1 MISDKKL
8 LEAVQVLT
16 DMTESDWMHEVC
28 DHGDGEE
35 AADDEADE

>member
-16 DMTESDWMHEVC
+16 DYFED
-28 DHGDGEE
+28 DADGGINGGEG
-35 AADDEADE
+35 